1 MSKSKVDDIRN
12 LVLVGHGAVGKTTLA
27 DLMLF
32 KAGVGSRAGSVDDGT
47 SVLDFDEEERAHKYS
62 ISSSLIHF
70 QHEGKTIHLLDTPGY
85 PDFIGQAIGA
95 FRAVETAVIVIN
107 ANSGIEVNT
116 RRVFH
121 LAEREGLGRVLLI
134 NKLDLENIRFEQ
146 LIENIQS
153 TFGKRCVLMNVPN
166 GLGTKFTDV
175 IGTLEVAAGGATSEL
190 PLDPGAIHQQL
201 MDAIVESDE
210 GLMERY
216 LNGEEFHGE
225 ELDHAVEHAIVAGS
239 LIPILCMSA
248 RSGVGV
254 KEFMDAIAHDFETPA
269 DLPRSATK
277 GSDTIK
283 IEANPDGPF
292 VAQVFK
298 TRIDPFVSKMSF
310 LRIFSGKLAKDA
322 TVTNSRT
329 GKTIKVAQLLRLQGG
344 QQQIVDSA
352 FAGDIAVVVK
362 MDELQ
367 VGDTLTDGKLGDI
380 KMPGFQ
386 WPTPM
391 AALGIE
397 PKSRN
402 DQQKISGSLHKLE
415 EEDQTFHATRE
426 AQTHELVVRGMSELH
441 LKIIEERLKK
451 RDKVEVITHPP
462 RIPYRETVAGRAEGS
477 YRHKKQSGGAG
488 QFGEVHMVIS
498 ALPPGVNLEEYC
510 TKERFPSMREYHHHA
525 DGNWVFVDRISGG
538 SVPNQFIPAIEKG
551 CVERVAEGVIA
562 GYHVQD
568 VAVELFFGKAH
579 DVDSNENAFR
589 TAGRMCFKQLFQQA
603 KPVLLEPIMKVEI
616 TVPGE
621 KFGDITSDLN
631 SRRGRVE
638 GMDTAPGGFQVIT
651 AKVPLSEMVT
661 YARSLSSMTGGQG
674 SFLME
679 HSHYDIMP
687 PNEQSKVVAA
697 AAAHLKKD
705 EE

>member
-1 MSKSKVDDIRN
+1 MGKSRVDDIRN
-12 LVLVGHGAVGKTTLA
+12 VALVGHGAVGKTTLA

-32 KAGVGSRAGSVDDGT
+32 RAGVGSRTGSVDDGT
-47 SVLDFDEEERAHKYS
+47 SVLDFDEEEKHHKFS

-70 QHEGKTIHLLDTPGY
+70 QHEGKTVQVLDTPGY
-85 PDFIGQAIGA
+85 PDFIGQVIGA
-95 FRAVETAVIVIN
+95 LRAVETVAIVIN

-121 LAEREGLGRVLLI
+121 LAGDANLGRVLVI

-146 LIENIQS
+146 LIENIQN

-166 GLGTKFTDV
+166 GLGAKFTAV
-175 IGTLEVAAGGATSEL
+175 AGTLDAHAGEAPPDL
-190 PLDPGAIHQQL
+190 PIDPASVTQSL

-210 GLMERY
+210 ALMERY
-216 LNGEEFHGE
+216 LNGETLSGD
-225 ELDHAVEHAIVAGS
+225 ELDHAVEHAITVGS
-239 LIPILCMSA
+239 LIPIFCLSA
-248 RSGVGV
+248 RTGVGV

-269 DLPRSATK
+269 DLPHTATK
-277 GSDTIK
+277 GGETIK

-298 TRIDPFVSKMSF
+298 TRIDSFVSKMSF
-310 LRIFSGKLAKDA
+310 IRIFSGKIAKDS
-322 TVTNSRT
+322 TVTDTRT
-329 GKTIKVAQLLRLQGG
+329 GKTFKVNQLLSLQGG
-344 QQQIVDSA
+344 QQQMIDSA
-352 FAGDIAVVVK
+352 SAGDIVVLVK
-362 MDELQ
+362 MEELQ
-367 VGDTLTDGKLGDI
+367 VGDTLSDGKAGDI
-380 KMPGFQ
+380 KLPEFH
-386 WPTPM
+386 WPMPM

-415 EEDQTFHATRE
+415 EEDQTFKATRE

-451 RDKVEVITHPP
+451 RDKVEVNTHPP
-462 RIPYRETVAGRAEGS
+462 RIPYRETVAGRAEGM

-498 ALPPGVNLEEYC
+498 PLPQGVNLEEYC
-510 TKERFPSMREYHHHA
+510 TRDRFPSLREHRHHA
-525 DGNWVFVDRISGG
+525 ASNWVFLDRVSGG
-538 SVPNQFIPAIEKG
+538 SVPNNFIPAIEKG

-562 GYHVQD
+562 GYPVQD
-568 VAVELFFGKAH
+568 VAVELFFGKSH

-589 TAGRMCFKQLFQQA
+589 TAARMCFKLLFQQA
-603 KPVLLEPIMKVEI
+603 KPVLLEPVMKVEI

-638 GMDTAPGGFQVIT
+638 GMDTAAGGYQVIV
-651 AKVPLSEMVT
+651 ARVPLSEMMT

-674 SFLME
+674 SFTME
-679 HSHYDIMP
+679 HSHYDAMP
-687 PNEQSKVVAA
+687 PNEQAKVVAA